1 MLTTVREA
9 RGTRVSTRVATRAA
23 MMALVFTLA
32 ACSGGDGTT
41 TTPAPAA
48 VAASVA
54 VSSAETGALTAI
66 GATRAISAVVKDAS
80 QATLGS
86 AAVSWTTSNASV
98 ATVSGSAAAATVTA
112 IGNGS
117 ATITA
122 TSGSVSGTVT
132 VDVAQRFAT
141 LTVQAAALSPAIGAT
156 TQLTATARDSRGNAI
171 AGVTGVTYTTADRT
185 KAIVSV
191 DGLVTAIAPG
201 AASVGASLTR
211 DGVTATGSAALTV
224 TAPISGATA
233 VEVQATNAN
242 VFTPAATTIAEGGV
256 VTFSFGSIGHNV
268 LFQSVG
274 APANVPIVSST
285 SVARTFP
292 AAGSYPYVCSLH
304 SGMSGTVNVLPSG
317 ILALLNGA
325 NERPNPVTTSAN
337 GAAVFTRNGGSVS
350 YTVTYQGIGSIPTG
364 AHIHAPAG
372 PNSNAGIIVD
382 LVKQTQ
388 TSNSGVLSGTFTTAD
403 IRGISGQPPIALDS
417 LMTLL
422 RTGNAYVNVHSSTFP
437 AGEIRGQTG
446 TP

>member
-1 MLTTVREA
+1 MFTTLRDA
-9 RGTRVSTRVATRAA
+9 RGTRAAIRVATCAA
-23 MMALVFTLA
+23 QMSLLFTLA
-32 ACSGGDGTT
+32 ACSGGDGGT
-41 TTPAPAA
+41 TTPTPTA

-54 VSSAETGALTAI
+54 VSAAETGALTAL
-66 GATRAISAVVKDAS
+66 GATRSLSAVVKDAS
-80 QATLGS
+80 QATLSG
-86 AAVSWTTSNASV
+86 AAVSWSTSNAAV
-98 ATVSGSAAAATVTA
+98 ATVSGSGATATITA
-112 IGNGS
+112 TGNGA

-122 TSGSVSGTVT
+122 TSGSVSGTVA

-141 LTVQAAALSPAIGAT
+141 LAVQAAALTPAIGST

-171 AGVTGVTYTTADRT
+171 AGVTGVTYTSADRT

-201 AASVGASLTR
+201 AASVSASLTR
-211 DGVTATGSAALTV
+211 DGVTATGSAAITV

-233 VEVQATNAN
+233 VAVQATNAN
-242 VFTPAATTIAEGGV
+242 VFTPATTTIAEGGV
-256 VTFSFGSIGHNV
+256 VTFSFGSIEHNV
-268 LFQSVG
+268 LFQSAG
-274 APANVPIVSST
+274 APTNVPVVSNS

-292 AAGSYPYVCSLH
+292 TAGSYPYVCSLH
-304 SGMSGTVNVLPSG
+304 AGMSGTVNVLPSG
-317 ILALLNGA
+317 IMALLNGA

-337 GAAVFTRNGGSVS
+337 GAAVFTRNGASVT
-350 YTVTYQGIGSIPTG
+350 YTVTYQGIASIPTG

-372 PNSNAGIIVD
+372 LAATAGVIVD

-388 TSNSGVLSGTFTTAD
+388 TSNSGVLTGTFTASD

-422 RTGNAYVNVHSSTFP
+422 RTGNAYVNVHSTTFP

>member
-1 MLTTVREA
+1 MFTTVRDA
-9 RGTRVSTRVATRAA
+9 RGTRAA
-23 MMALVFTLA
+23 QLLLLFTLA
-32 ACSGGDGTT
+32 ACSGGDGG
-41 TTPAPAA
+41 TTPTPVV

-54 VSSAETGALTAI
+54 VSASETGALTAI
-66 GATRAISAVVKDAS
+66 GATRSLSAVVKDAS
-80 QATLGS
+80 QATLSG
-86 AAVSWTTSNASV
+86 AAVSWTTSNAAV
-98 ATVSGSAAAATVTA
+98 ATVAGSGASATVTA
-112 IGNGS
+112 TGNGS

-122 TSGSVSGTVT
+122 TSGSVSGTVA

-141 LTVQAAALSPAIGAT
+141 LAVQAAALTPAIGST
-156 TQLTATARDSRGNAI
+156 TQLTATARDSRGNPI

-211 DGVTATGSAALTV
+211 DGVTATGSASLTV
-224 TAPISGATA
+224 TAPISGAA
-233 VEVQATNAN
+233 AASVEATNAN
-242 VFTPAATTIAEGGV
+242 VFTPPAITIAEGGV
-256 VTFSFGSIGHNV
+256 VTFAFGSIAHNV
-268 LFQSVG
+268 LFQSAG
-274 APANVPIVSST
+274 APTNIATVAST
-285 SVARTFP
+285 TAARTFP
-292 AAGSYPYVCSLH
+292 TAGSYPYVCSLH
-304 SGMSGTVNVLPSG
+304 AGMSGTVTVLPNG

-337 GAAVFTRNGGSVS
+337 GAAVFTRNGTSVT
-350 YTVTYQGIGSIPTG
+350 YIVTYQGIASIPTG

-372 PNSNAGIIVD
+372 LTATAGVIVD

-388 TSNSGVLSGTFTTAD
+388 TSNSGVLTGTFTATD

>member
-1 MLTTVREA
+1 MFTTVRNA
-9 RGTRVSTRVATRAA
+9 GGTRLSTRAA
-23 MMALVFTLA
+23 MMAMLFTLA
-32 ACSGGDGTT
+32 ACSGGDGGT
-41 TTPAPAA
+41 TTPTPAP

-54 VSSAETGALTAI
+54 VSAAETGALTAI
-66 GATRAISAVVKDAS
+66 GATRALSAVVKDAS
-80 QATLGS
+80 QATLAS

-98 ATVSGSAAAATVTA
+98 ATVAGSGASATVTA
-112 IGNGS
+112 TGNGT

-141 LTVQAAALSPAIGAT
+141 LAVQAAALSPAIGST

-191 DGLVTAIAPG
+191 DGLVTAISPG

-211 DGVTATGSAALTV
+211 DGVTATASAALTV
-224 TAPISGATA
+224 TAPISGAAAAA
-233 VEVQATNAN
+233 VEATNAN
-242 VFTPAATTIAEGGV
+242 VFTPPAITIAEGGV
-256 VTFSFGSIGHNV
+256 VTFAFGSIAHNV
-268 LFQSVG
+268 VFQSAG
-274 APANVPIVSST
+274 APANVQTIAST

-292 AAGSYPYVCSLH
+292 TAGSYPYVCSLH
-304 SGMSGTVNVLPSG
+304 AGMSGTVTVLPNG

-337 GAAVFTRNGGSVS
+337 GAAVFTRNGTAVT
-350 YTVTYQGIGSIPTG
+350 YVVTYQGIASIPTG

-372 PNSNAGIIVD
+372 VASTAGVLVD

-388 TSNSGVLSGTFTTAD
+388 TSTSGVLTGTFTAAD

-446 TP
+446 AP

>member
-23 MMALVFTLA
+23 TMALLFTLA
-32 ACSGGDGTT
+32 ACSGGDGG
-41 TTPAPAA
+41 TTPTPAA

-54 VSSAETGALTAI
+54 VSAAETGALTAI
-66 GATRAISAVVKDAS
+66 GATRAITAVVKDAS

-98 ATVSGSAAAATVTA
+98 ATVSGSGAAATVTA
-112 IGNGS
+112 TGNGT

-141 LTVQAAALSPAIGAT
+141 LAVQAASLTPAIGAT

-185 KAIVSV
+185 KAIVSAE
-191 DGLVTAIAPG
+191 GLVTAISPG

-224 TAPISGATA
+224 SAPISGASA
-233 VEVQATNAN
+233 VAVQATNAN
-242 VFTPAATTIAEGGV
+242 VFTPATTTIAEGGV
-256 VTFSFGSIGHNV
+256 VTFSFGSIEHNV
-268 LFQSVG
+268 LFQSAG
-274 APANVPIVSST
+274 APANVPVVSSS

-292 AAGSYPYVCSLH
+292 TAGSFPYVCSLH
-304 SGMSGTVNVLPSG
+304 AGMSGTVTVLPNG
-317 ILALLNGA
+317 IMALLNGT

-337 GAAVFTRNGGSVS
+337 GAAVFTRNGTSVT
-350 YTVTYQGIGSIPTG
+350 YTVTYQGIASIPTG

-372 PNSNAGIIVD
+372 PNSNAGVIVD

-388 TSNSGVLSGTFTTAD
+388 TSNSGVLTGTFTATD

-422 RTGNAYVNVHSSTFP
+422 RTGNAYVNVHSTTFP

>member
-1 MLTTVREA
+1 MFTTVRDA
-9 RGTRVSTRVATRAA
+9 RGTRVSTRAA
-23 MMALVFTLA
+23 LMALLFTLA
-32 ACSGGDGTT
+32 ACSGGDGDTT
-41 TTPAPAA
+41 KPTPAA

-54 VSSAETGALTAI
+54 VSAAETGALTAF
-66 GATRAISAVVKDAS
+66 GATRALTAVVKDAG

-86 AAVSWTTSNASV
+86 AAVTWTTSNASV
-98 ATVSGSAAAATVTA
+98 ATVSGSGAGATVTA
-112 IGNGS
+112 TGNGS

-122 TSGSVSGTVT
+122 TSGTVAGTVT
-132 VDVAQRFAT
+132 VDVAQRFAA
-141 LTVQAAALSPAIGAT
+141 LALQAAAASPAIGST

-171 AGVTGVTYTTADRT
+171 AGVSGFTYTTADRT

-233 VEVQATNAN
+233 VTVQATNAN
-242 VFTPAATTIAEGGV
+242 VFTPPATTIAEGGV
-256 VTFSFGSIGHNV
+256 VTFAFGSIEHNV

-274 APANVPIVSST
+274 APTNIPIVGST

-292 AAGSYPYVCSLH
+292 TAGSYPYVCSLH
-304 SGMSGTVNVLPSG
+304 AGMTGTVSVLPNG
-317 ILALLNGA
+317 LLALLNGA
-325 NERPNPVTTSAN
+325 NERPNPVTTNAN
-337 GAAVFTRNGGSVS
+337 GAAVFTRSGTSVT
-350 YTVTYQGIGSIPTG
+350 YTVTYQGIASIPTG

-372 PNSNAGIIVD
+372 INGTAGIIVD
-382 LVKQTQ
+382 LVKQPQ
-388 TSNSGVLSGTFTTAD
+388 TSNTGVLTGTFTAAD

-422 RTGNAYVNVHSSTFP
+422 RTGNAYVNVHSTTFP
-437 AGEIRGQTG
+437 GGEIRGQTG